1 MDTNLTVFEEYNIRR
16 IYDEENETWL
26 FSVINIV
33 QALTQQPDYLTA
45 RKYYNKLKGRL
56 ALEGNQSVT
65 KFVTILILVFIS
77 IGCQAQIINTIFGPV
92 DETNPALLELISSNA
107 MQRLKYIDQSGPD
120 AYFTDNFAKFSR
132 YEHSLGVYALL
143 KRYNVSIEEQISGL
157 LHDASHTVFS
167 HLGDLVFQNGR
178 QRSQSYQDNIHEL
191 SLKHMGI
198 DQILAKHKLTLPDVS
213 PKNPQF
219 LALEQPYP
227 DMNADRIEYN
237 LHTALVF
244 NDLTS
249 IEMEQIL
256 TCLKFE
262 NNKWYFTDITHAKK
276 FARLSTYYNKAFWGS
291 VHNQALHSVATA
303 MLKYALQENIINSD
317 ELHFSVDEEILQKL
331 QQHKSTVIQQLLAIM
346 HNIDNHYIIANL
358 DDAHLSLPIK
368 MRGIDPWVLHAGS
381 LQRLSDLSHDFKN
394 ELSLTK
400 TYCKRG
406 ALIKFINISN
416 NEILQLIIAENS
428 R

>member
-1 MDTNLTVFEEYNIRR
+1 MIKKTFTQFVVVSLLACIS
-16 IYDEENETWL
+16 
-26 FSVINIV
+26 FS
-33 QALTQQPDYLTA
+33 
-45 RKYYNKLKGRL
+45 
-56 ALEGNQSVT
+56 
-65 KFVTILILVFIS
+65 
-77 IGCQAQIINTIFGPV
+77 CQAQIINTIFGPV
-92 DETNPALLELISSNA
+92 DETNPAILELISSNA

-143 KRYNVSIEEQISGL
+143 KRYDVSIEEQISGL
-157 LHDASHTVFS
+157 LHDASHTAFS
-167 HLGDLVFQNGR
+167 HLGDLVFQNGA

-198 DQILAKHKLTLPDVS
+198 EQILAKYKLTLSDVS

-219 LALEQPYP
+219 LGLEQPYP

-244 NDLTS
+244 NDLTP
-249 IEMEQIL
+249 IEIEQIL
-256 TCLKFE
+256 TYLKFE
-262 NNKWYFTDITHAKK
+262 NNKWYFTNITHAKK

-291 VHNQALHSVATA
+291 AHNQALYSVASA
-303 MLKYALQENIINSD
+303 MLKYALQKNIINSN

-331 QQHKSTVIQQLLAIM
+331 QRHKSTVIQQLLAMM
-346 HNIDNHYIIANL
+346 HNIDNYYTL
-358 DDAHLSLPIK
+358 SSFDAPHLLLPIK
-368 MRGIDPWVLHAGS
+368 MRGIDPWVLHAGR
-381 LQRLSDLSHDFKN
+381 LRRLSDLSHDFKN

-400 TYCKRG
+400 NYCSRG
-406 ALIKFINISN
+406 IPIKFINISN
-416 NEILQLIIAENS
+416 NEILQLIIAENN